1 MVGMYWPNTGISGY
15 LPCDHQ
21 IRLSQMAVA
30 IVSQTVLCGLFVLG
44 SVSLEKIL
52 IDLIIYNNNTYFLQK
67 NLFQVK

>member
-15 LPCDHQ
+15 LPCYHQ

-44 SVSLEKIL
+44 SVGFEKNL
-52 IDLIIYNNNTYFLQK
+52 IDW
-67 NLFQVK
+67 V